1 MHINADIISVLKQ
14 MIDVTDEYAMCDM
27 FDTVHVDFIF
37 NTVCVWQG
45 FYDYFLG
52 QTQLIFSF
60 SRVPTQEI
68 FLPTQ
73 KKT

>member
-1 MHINADIISVLKQ
+1 MPILYVLKH
-14 MIDVTDEYAMCDM
+14 MIDVRDGYAMCDI
-27 FDTVHVDFIF
+27 FDNGHVDFMF